1 MRREISSLAR
11 AGGAFA
17 AQNDGEGR
25 LTPHLRLWMNGAIR
39 SFGADVNERAKF
51 DVSVKIRYT
60 RRGPEAN
67 LGRVRMPPR
76 KRNVLLRLM
85 RFCFPYWKQIL
96 AALVCVAGSSAF
108 VVMIPVLL
116 RWAVNTGLNLEN
128 VPPQVAFSWTHA
140 GLIAKVIPSH
150 YVVHG
155 DKHLLFIIALAIVG
169 TAIGR
174 GLFAYGQQFL
184 AEWIA
189 QRVAYDVRNKIYN
202 HLQGLSFA
210 YHDKAQTGQIMS
222 RATQDVEGV
231 RLFVSMGVVRLVYV
245 AALLVATLTLMVTT
259 SWMLALITWAFI
271 PVTAYLSIR
280 FTMRLRPIWLRVQDL
295 QGRMGTVLQENLSGQ
310 RVVKAFGREEY
321 ENEKF
326 GKEARELFD
335 NAFATNQMQAFNTP
349 LITAIWMLNMVTV
362 AWVGAWQIHAGHLRA
377 GDLASFAIL
386 LQLLQLPVRS
396 LGWIVMLFAR
406 AESSGERIYDIL
418 DAESAVQ
425 EKADAKELVGV
436 KGHVRFQDVSF
447 AYDAVSP
454 VLRGIDVDAPPGE
467 MVALLGPPGSGKTTV
482 VNLMPRFYDVTG
494 GRITIDGTDV
504 RDVTLA
510 SLRRSIGIVQQDIF
524 LFSATVRDNIAYGA
538 VDAPQE
544 EIERAAKA
552 ARIHD
557 FIMSLP
563 DGYDTWVGERG
574 MTLSGGQR
582 QRISIA
588 RTLLLDPQI
597 LIFDD
602 STSSVDTET
611 EYLIQQALAELMKGR
626 TTFVIAQRLRTVKAA
641 DQILVLKNGRIVERG
656 RHGELIEQ
664 EGLYREIYD
673 LELRDQEEAFESA
686 SGGRAALSREP
697 VPSPAGGAA

>member
-1 MRREISSLAR
+1 VKLAVI
-11 AGGAFA
+11 A
-17 AQNDGEGR
+17 
-25 LTPHLRLWMNGAIR
+25 
-39 SFGADVNERAKF
+39 
-51 DVSVKIRYT
+51 
-60 RRGPEAN
+60 
-67 LGRVRMPPR
+67 MPP
-76 KRNVLLRLM
+76 KRNVLLRLTQ
-85 RFCFPYWKQIL
+85 FCIPYWKQVL
-96 AALVCVAGSSAF
+96 LALVCVAASSAF
-108 VVMIPVLL
+108 VVMIPGLL
-116 RWAVNTGLNLEN
+116 GWAVNTGLGIHT
-128 VPPQVAFSWTHA
+128 VDGH
-140 GLIAKVIPSH
+140 
-150 YVVHG
+150 VVVDG
-155 DKHLLFIIALAIVG
+155 NRRLLVIIAIAIVG

-174 GLFAYGQQFL
+174 GVFAYGQQYL

-189 QRVAYDVRNKIYN
+189 QRVAYDLRNKIYN
-202 HLQGLSFA
+202 HLQKLSFA

-231 RLFVSMGVVRLVYV
+231 RLFVSMGVIRLVYV
-245 AALLVATLTLMVTT
+245 AALLVATLALMVWTN
-259 SWMLALITWAFI
+259 WLLALITWAFI

-280 FTMRLRPIWLRVQDL
+280 VTMRLRPVWLRVQDL

-310 RVVKAFGREEY
+310 RVVKAFGREQY

-326 GKEARELFD
+326 GKEAKELFD
-335 NAFATNQMQAFNTP
+335 NAFKTNQMQAFNSP
-349 LITAIWMLNMVTV
+349 LITTIWMLNMATV
-362 AWVGAWQIHAGHLRA
+362 AWVGAWQIQNGSLQP
-377 GDLASFAIL
+377 GDLVSYVFL

-406 AESSGERIYDIL
+406 AQSSGERIYDIL

-425 EKADAKELVGV
+425 EKAGASELNGV
-436 KGHVRFQDVSF
+436 RGHVRFENVAF
-447 AYDAVSP
+447 GYDTVSP
-454 VLRGIDVDAPPGE
+454 VLRGIDIDARQGE
-467 MVALLGPPGSGKTTV
+467 MIALLGPPGSGKTTI

-494 GRITIDGTDV
+494 GRITIDDTDI

-510 SLRRSIGIVQQDIF
+510 SLRRNIGIVQQDIF

-538 VDAPQE
+538 VEAAQS
-544 EIERAAKA
+544 EIERAAKT

-557 FIMSLP
+557 FIISLP

-582 QRISIA
+582 QRMSIA

-641 DQILVLKNGRIVERG
+641 DQILVLKDGRAVERG
-656 RHGELIEQ
+656 RHEELITQ
-664 EGLYREIYD
+664 DGLYREIYD
-673 LELRDQEEAFESA
+673 LELRDQDEAFESA
-686 SGGRAALSREP
+686 AGGRAVAAREP
-697 VPSPAGGAA
+697 EAVPAGGAA